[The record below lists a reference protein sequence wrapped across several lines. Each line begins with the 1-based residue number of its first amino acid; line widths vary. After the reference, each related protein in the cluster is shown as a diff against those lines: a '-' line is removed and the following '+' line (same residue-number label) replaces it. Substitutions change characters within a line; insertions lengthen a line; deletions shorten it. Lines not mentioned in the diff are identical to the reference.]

1 MFLNSYVLAPVYEV
15 MVMKTIDNALQG
27 DFKAHVLFP
36 WKELQFLRVFQ
47 SKAKQGF
54 LDNIMIS
61 NYDMFP
67 SRHNL

>member
-36 WKELQFLRVFQ
+36 WKELSTVFESLSEQ
-47 SKAKQGF
+47 SKTR
-54 LDNIMIS
+54 IS
-61 NYDMFP
+61 
-67 SRHNL
+67 R